1 MQEEKKGT
9 EKIIQG
15 SKKGKLLSIVISP
28 PAVKVH
34 CGRTKGCLGQPPKKP
49 GEERNKGH
57 QNMNQGV
64 LRTTTVKAR

>member
-28 PAVKVH
+28 PALKVH
-34 CGRTKGCLGQPPKKP
+34 C
-49 GEERNKGH
+49 GH

-64 LRTTTVKAR
+64 LRTTTKKARFLEGEERNKGRMLVCHL

>member
-28 PAVKVH
+28 PALKVH
-34 CGRTKGCLGQPPKKP
+34 CGHK
-49 GEERNKGH
+49 NK
-57 QNMNQGV
+57 NQGV

>member
-28 PAVKVH
+28 PALKVH
-34 CGRTKGCLGQPPKKP
+34 C
-49 GEERNKGH
+49 GH

-64 LRTTTVKAR
+64 LRTTTKKARFLKGEERNKGRMLVCHL